1 MPLNPASKDKLEEK
15 LQPLQSMHLQMRYEF
30 NRSIILSCVL
40 GFGVFYFLHKVLEE
54 SWLGG
59 AVCALGIVW
68 LAQRTIY
75 AHSSRDYR
83 KAFKSRVVPELV
95 KACQPVDTHKANYS
109 PGQSVSEE
117 EFRESRLFRAPDI
130 FTGEDLITAR
140 VGTTRVR
147 FSLVEAQVF
156 TPPATGRTP
165 TVGRGTIFKGL
176 FFIADFNKHFH
187 GNTVIGTDSSE
198 ELLGRLGRVLERA
211 ENLLTASSSMQVHLE
226 DPEFERLFNVYSTDQ
241 VEARYILT
249 PSFMQRLTSLR
260 SRFGSDIY
268 VSFHA
273 GQMLM
278 AMPLRHGWLEP
289 PPFYKPLNIESLQ
302 PCIDQLQLAFGLVE
316 ELNLNTRIWSK

>member
-15 LQPLQSMHLQMRYEF
+15 LQPLQSMHQQMRSEF
-30 NRSIILSCVL
+30 IRSIILSCVL

-54 SWLGG
+54 SWFGG
-59 AVCALGIVW
+59 AVFALGIVW

-95 KACQPVDTHKANYS
+95 KACKPADSHKVIYTPNHS
-109 PGQSVSEE
+109 ITQK
-117 EFRESRLFRAPDI
+117 EFEDSRLFRAPDV

-140 VGTTRVR
+140 LGATRIR
-147 FSLVEAQVF
+147 LSQVEAQAI
-156 TPPATGRTP
+156 TPSGSGRMP
-165 TVGRGTIFKGL
+165 MPRHSQIFKGL
-176 FFIADFNKHFH
+176 FFIADFNKYFD

-198 ELLGRLGRVLERA
+198 ELWGRFGRVLERA

-241 VEARYILT
+241 VEARYLLT
-249 PSFMQRLTSLR
+249 PSFMQRLTTLR
-260 SRFGSDIY
+260 SRFGNDIY

-273 GQMLM
+273 GKMLM

-289 PPFYKPLNIESLQ
+289 PPFYKSLDIESLQ
-302 PCIDQLQLAFGLVE
+302 PCIDQLQLAFGVVE